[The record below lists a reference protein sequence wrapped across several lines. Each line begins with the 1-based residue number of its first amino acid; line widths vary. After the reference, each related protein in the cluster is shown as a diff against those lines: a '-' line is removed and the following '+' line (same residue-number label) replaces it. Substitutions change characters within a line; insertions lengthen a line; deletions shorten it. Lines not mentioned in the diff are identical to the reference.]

1 MAIRLATNSR
11 GPSGNSKGS
20 RSTWYSCGATYEGIS
35 GNGGMTG
42 NTPEGTPAEG
52 GAGSQGNAR
61 PIGSAW
67 TLDGPLIAPGANGR
81 GATRAKRPRG
91 VIAFVLV
98 VALLAVA
105 VIAARSYLVLR
116 TKGSPGETAA
126 GYLSA
131 WQGGNAPAMR
141 ELSVRLPAG
150 GLAGPPAHVDRDP
163 ALPRR
168 HLRLRP
174 R

>member
-67 TLDGPLIAPGANGR
+67 TLDGPPIATRANGR
-81 GATRAKRPRG
+81 GATPAKRPRG
-91 VIAFVLV
+91 GIAFVLV
-98 VALLAVA
+98 AALRAVA
-105 VIAARSYLVLR
+105 VIASRSSPVL
-116 TKGSPGETAA
+116 
-126 GYLSA
+126 
-131 WQGGNAPAMR
+131 
-141 ELSVRLPAG
+141 
-150 GLAGPPAHVDRDP
+150 PPK
-163 ALPRR
+163 
-168 HLRLRP
+168 
-174 R
+174 